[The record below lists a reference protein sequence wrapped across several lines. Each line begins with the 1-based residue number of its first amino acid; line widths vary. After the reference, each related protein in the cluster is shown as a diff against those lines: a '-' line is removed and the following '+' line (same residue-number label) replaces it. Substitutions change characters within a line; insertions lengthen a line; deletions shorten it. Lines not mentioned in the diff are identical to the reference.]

1 MKISVGP
8 DERNPMT
15 DAVVDELQRRGHELT
30 LHGPLKGA
38 ARMRELAEIETDHH
52 L

>member
-1 MKISVGP
+1 
-8 DERNPMT
+8 MT

-30 LHGPLKGA
+30 LHGPLKDD
-38 ARMRELAEIETDHH
+38 ARLRELVEIEADHH